1 MVSLMRDQPKTI
13 VEHLGELRHRLIY
26 ILLAV
31 AATSAVAYLFN
42 DEILDFIMKTGR
54 IENLVFIKPMEA
66 FFVIVKMS
74 ILIGVVA
81 AMPFILYQVWKYVG
95 VALKKN
101 ERKYLIYFGP
111 VSYLLF
117 MSGAALAF
125 LGVMPL
131 AVKFL
136 LSFSKESVQPLITLD
151 AYVNFLNALVIAFG
165 LVFQLPLVILLLSL
179 LGIVTPEMLKKSR
192 KYAIVGIFVFAAVIT
207 PTTDAVS
214 MMMLAGP
221 VMALYEIGVLISKA
235 VWRKKARADLE
246 PEEEEPEPELEEV

>member
-1 MVSLMRDQPKTI
+1 MRDKPKTL
-13 VEHLGELRHRLIY
+13 VEHLGELRQRLIF

-31 AATSAVAYLFN
+31 AVTSTVAYLYN
-42 DEILDFIMKTGR
+42 DQILAFIMNTGK
-54 IENLVFIKPMEA
+54 IEKLVFIKPMEA

-74 ILIGVVA
+74 IFIGVVG

-95 VALKKN
+95 VALKPH
-101 ERKYLIYFGP
+101 ERRYLIYFGP

-125 LGVMPL
+125 LGVIPL

-136 LSFSKESVQPLITLD
+136 LSFSKQNVQPLITLD
-151 AYVNFLNALVIAFG
+151 AYLNFLNALVIAFG
-165 LVFQLPLVILLLSL
+165 LVFQLPLVMFLLSL
-179 LGIVTPEMLKKSR
+179 LGIVTPAMLKKTR

-221 VMALYEIGVLISKA
+221 VMVLYEIGVLISKA
-235 VWRKKARADLE
+235 VWRKRAKAELE
-246 PEEEEPEPELEEV
+246 PEEEETEPELQEG

>member
-1 MVSLMRDQPKTI
+1 MRDKPKTI
-13 VEHLGELRHRLIY
+13 VEHLGELRHRLIF

-31 AATSAVAYLFN
+31 AVTSAAAYLFN
-42 DEILDFIMKTGR
+42 DEILEFIMKTGR

-66 FFVIVKMS
+66 FFVIVKVS

-81 AMPFILYQVWKYVG
+81 AMPFILYQVWQYVG

-125 LGVMPL
+125 FGVIPL

-151 AYVNFLNALVIAFG
+151 AYINFLNALVIAFG

-235 VWRKKARADLE
+235 VWRKRARRDAE
-246 PEEEEPEPELEEV
+246 PEEEEEEPEPELEES

>member
-1 MVSLMRDQPKTI
+1 MQDKPKTI
-13 VEHLGELRHRLIY
+13 VEHLGELRTRLIY

-31 AATSAVAYLFN
+31 AVTSTVAYLYN
-42 DEILDFIMKTGR
+42 DQILTFIMKTGR

-66 FFVIVKMS
+66 FFVVVKMS
-74 ILIGVVA
+74 ILIGVVG

-95 VALKKN
+95 IALKKH

-111 VSYLLF
+111 ISYLLF

-136 LSFSKESVQPLITLD
+136 LSFSKDNVQPLITLD
-151 AYVNFLNALVIAFG
+151 AYINFLNALVIAFG

-179 LGIVTPEMLKKSR
+179 LGIVTPEMLKKTR

-221 VMALYEIGVLISKA
+221 VMVLYEVGVLISKA
-235 VWRKKARADLE
+235 VWKKRAKTELE
-246 PEEEEPEPELEEV
+246 PEEVEPEPEFQES

>member
-1 MVSLMRDQPKTI
+1 MRDQPKTI
-13 VEHLGELRHRLIY
+13 VEHLGELRQRLIY
-26 ILLAV
+26 VLLAV
-31 AATSAVAYLFN
+31 TATSAVAYLFN
-42 DEILDFIMKTGR
+42 DRILTFIMKTGR

-66 FFVIVKMS
+66 FFVVVKMS

-81 AMPFILYQVWKYVG
+81 AMPFVLYQVWKYVG
-95 VALKKN
+95 VALKKH

-117 MSGAALAF
+117 MCGTALAF

-136 LSFSKESVQPLITLD
+136 LSFSKENVQPLITLD
-151 AYVNFLNALVIAFG
+151 AYVSFLNALVIAFG
-165 LVFQLPLVILLLSL
+165 LVFQLPLVIMLLSL

-214 MMMLAGP
+214 MMLLAGP

-235 VWRKKARADLE
+235 VWKKRAAGEREPDGEDLE
-246 PEEEEPEPELEEV
+246 PELQEN